1 MSTST
6 TRTVRWFGT
15 RVPLISRGVLSI
27 VTLIVALPLSVVLFL
42 YFGYSILS
50 TNWLISLLLMLL
62 VGTISHFSFLL
73 ILGFRYKKPPTNTAF
88 LDLIGRILQKILVP
102 SRAQVWVRQSNDA
115 FITSTY
121 NAIFD
126 VVIVSEPMVDLILKR
141 PEAGEVLLAFHLV
154 RIPRNRWFGDYVG
167 SLVLLVIVTILSSL
181 FLMPVIISF
190 IPIIELFGPLMIFSL
205 LSSFIP
211 FFFIPLLFTL
221 FIKGAFWRH
230 ESAFMRILE
239 VYGMHPQVAKVEVER
254 GTPLIEE
261 EEQAVIWGVR
271 EWEKRKRSARR
282 LGISTIATIPIG
294 LTLLFITVS
303 VSIPYYYYPFFAL
316 MYVPFIAAFLIG
328 VIIYFV
334 IKRWDNNAMGEVFVE
349 TTDSHEPIWMD

>member
-1 MSTST
+1 MSTNT

-27 VTLIVALPLSVVLFL
+27 VTLIVALPLSVVLIL

-73 ILGFRYKKPPTNTAF
+73 FLRFRYKNPPTNTAF

-154 RIPRNRWFGDYVG
+154 RIPRTRWIGDYVG
-167 SLVLLVIVTILSSL
+167 SLILFVILTFISNIILTPL
-181 FLMPVIISF
+181 FNSMIYFLPMGGLIIFYLASNLTPY
-190 IPIIELFGPLMIFSL
+190 IMISL
-205 LSSFIP
+205 LFV
-211 FFFIPLLFTL
+211 LMT
-221 FIKGAFWRH
+221 KGSFWRH
-230 ESAFMRILE
+230 EPAFMRIME
-239 VYGMHPQVAKVEVER
+239 AYGMHPQVAKLEVER
-254 GTPLIEE
+254 ESPLDEE
-261 EEQAVIWGVR
+261 EMQSVIWGVR
-271 EWEKRKRSARR
+271 EWEKKRRSARR
-282 LGISTIATIPIG
+282 LGVSTIVTIPIG
-294 LTLLFITVS
+294 FILFFVSAGLLY
-303 VSIPYYYYPFFAL
+303 IPYYNILLIYAPFVVA
-316 MYVPFIAAFLIG
+316 ILIG
-328 VIIYFV
+328 VVIYYI
-334 IKRWDNNAMGEVFVE
+334 IKRWDKNAMGEVFQE